1 VNPIHWDL
9 GEGIVVR
16 TYTPDDDRALYDLID
31 ANRTHLRPWMIW
43 EHTTKAPGDTRAW
56 IQRCLDSP
64 SDIEGNGLWVDGA
77 IGGGIGLTIDTL
89 ANSGEIGYWLAES
102 FQGRGV
108 VTRACK
114 RFFDFAF
121 DDLGLHRMELKA
133 AVENARSRAVAE
145 RLGMQQEG
153 VQRDGCRVAD
163 GYLDLVEYGI
173 LEDEWRARR
182 TAVGG

>member
-16 TYTPDDDRALYDLID
+16 TYTPDDDRALFDLID

-64 SDIEGNGLWVDGA
+64 SDVEGNGLWVDGA
-77 IGGGIGLTIDTL
+77 IAGGIGLSVDTL

-133 AVENARSRAVAE
+133 AVENSRSRAVAE

-153 VQRDGCRVAD
+153 VQRGGCRVAD

-182 TAVGG
+182 AAVGE